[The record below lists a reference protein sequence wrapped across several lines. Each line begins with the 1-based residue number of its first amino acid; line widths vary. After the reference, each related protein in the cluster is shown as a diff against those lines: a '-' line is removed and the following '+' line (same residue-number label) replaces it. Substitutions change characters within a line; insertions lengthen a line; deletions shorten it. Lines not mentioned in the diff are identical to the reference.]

1 MTGAE
6 FSQRLW
12 KSASSQLLRLLQ
24 LHHFLLDLRCLS
36 DYKSIKSIIWQM
48 INKQRIDNQNVFL
61 SFIISNKQ
69 STVAYEERSLDFRVL
84 ELPDSHSSRSEW
96 PLGGWLCTSGLF
108 KHGCT
113 IKRPHWTSCYVLP
126 VQTEHYLRRILTL
139 GKPSHFSLH
148 SGHSVFFEEV
158 HHKARQCRQKLCP
171 QFKVV
176 GLTRM
181 S

>member
-1 MTGAE
+1 M
-6 FSQRLW
+6 
-12 KSASSQLLRLLQ
+12 KI
-24 LHHFLLDLRCLS
+24 
-36 DYKSIKSIIWQM
+36 SIKPVIETSTATPFSVRPKVSQWLQ
-48 INKQRIDNQNVFL
+48 INKKYHMANDYKQRIDNQNVFF

-69 STVAYEERSLDFRVL
+69 SAVAYEERSLDFRVL